1 MSKELKV
8 SFGRKVE
15 EDAELLAALEGVS
28 IHQFIR
34 QVVEKEIEAKKAS
47 LRFKALRYTEAA
59 AIIGEYLTVDFDLS
73 KMSLLGM
80 TEANLRL
87 KIIKAAKEVGEYHG
101 QQWSFAGLADVK
113 NQAQELEEGYRKIMQ
128 AAGIRL

>member
-15 EDAELLAALEGVS
+15 EDAELLAALDGVS

-59 AIIGEYLTVDFDLS
+59 AIIGEYLTMDFDLS
-73 KMSLLGM
+73 KMSLSGM

-101 QQWSFAGLADVK
+101 QQWTFAGLAEVK
-113 NQAQELEEGYRKIMQ
+113 SRAQELEDGYRKIMQ